1 MTSDNDYLFSSFGL
15 SEPMLAAL
23 ARKGFTRPSTIQAI
37 ALPRLLAD
45 SGHLIVKAR
54 TGTGKTAAFGIP
66 LAEKITQGGH
76 APRAL
81 ILTPTRELALQV
93 SREIASLVSGPFPRI
108 TAVYGGA
115 SIRNQILELK
125 RGAEIAVGTPGRVM
139 DLMERKAL
147 DLSAVDWFILDEAD
161 EMLDMGFFEDVE
173 KILAAVKPER
183 RVALFS
189 ATMPEAILRVIREYI
204 GDVEILED
212 TAPEDEKPAVDQ
224 HYLIL
229 KREDR
234 LEALRRIIDG
244 AEDFYGLVFCATKA
258 GTDELARRLVEGGYS
273 AEAIHGDLTQ
283 EARERTLRRFRA
295 KHTTILVATDV
306 AARGLDI
313 ERLTHVVNWDL
324 PNDRETY
331 IHRIG
336 RTGRAGRRG
345 RAISL
350 ALPSER
356 GRITQL
362 SRSMERTLGSGI
374 NWMKVPPVKSV
385 MKAIR
390 SRIVAA
396 VTAVLPETEIPVPPP
411 EQETAALSPGETP
424 QEPASAA
431 VELPVSVFADDS
443 DLPAEAGTEAGL
455 FGTPPDAAVSPEP
468 PVVPVEPSSPF
479 LAKVCRQLIER
490 LGADRAVEALIILA
504 YGELLD
510 PSRYSPV
517 TEFSEEDFH
526 ESRKDRLRPGR
537 GGLRYAHERSG
548 AARTYGHGGPRG
560 HGRGASFEDTG
571 GRPLSRVYVGLG
583 RLHGANARDVAQIL
597 TRAGGV
603 PGRLVDEIEMKDYCA
618 FATLPADA
626 ARRACAFSRGAPSDP
641 VIRPAH

>member
-1 MTSDNDYLFSSFGL
+1 MTTVTDHLFSSFGL
-15 SEPMLAAL
+15 SEAMLGAL
-23 ARKGFTRPSTIQAI
+23 ARKGFTGPSSIQAI

-66 LAEKITQGGH
+66 LVEKFCAGGH
-76 APRAL
+76 APRSL

-115 SIRNQILELK
+115 SIRNQILDLK
-125 RGAEIAVGTPGRVM
+125 RGTEIVAGTPGRVM

-147 DLSAVDWFILDEAD
+147 DLSAVEWFILDEAD

-173 KILAAVKPER
+173 KILAAVNPER
-183 RVALFS
+183 RIALFS
-189 ATMPEAILRVIREYI
+189 ATMPEAILKVIRQYL

-212 TAPEDEKPAVDQ
+212 AAPEDEKPAVDQ
-224 HYLIL
+224 QYMIL

-258 GTDELARRLVEGGYS
+258 GADELARRLVEGGYP

-295 KHTTILVATDV
+295 RQTTILAATDV

-331 IHRIG
+331 VHRIG

-350 ALPSER
+350 ALPAER
-356 GRITQL
+356 GRISQL
-362 SRSMERTLGSGI
+362 SRSMERTLGGGI
-374 NWMKVPPVKSV
+374 SWMKVPSVKSV

-396 VTAVLPETEIPVPPP
+396 VTAVLPEQEVFAAQGSGP
-411 EQETAALSPGETP
+411 EDAAFPDAVASGEERGPLPGP
-424 QEPASAA
+424 EPAGAGLAESLFSDSAA
-431 VELPVSVFADDS
+431 VPDS
-443 DLPAEAGTEAGL
+443 P
-455 FGTPPDAAVSPEP
+455 
-468 PVVPVEPSSPF
+468 SPF

-490 LGADRAVEALIILA
+490 LGADRAVEALITLA

-517 TEFSEEDFH
+517 TEFSADSFH
-526 ESRKDRLRPGR
+526 ETGKDRFRGGRSVSPRLGSTRSHAAGR
-537 GGLRYAHERSG
+537 GGVR
-548 AARTYGHGGPRG
+548 PRG
-560 HGRGASFEDTG
+560 RGSPFGDSG
-571 GRPLSRVYVGLG
+571 DRNLSRVYVGLG
-583 RLHGANARDVAQIL
+583 RQHGANARDVAELLIR
-597 TRAGGV
+597 TGGV
-603 PGRLVDEIEMKDYCA
+603 PGRMVDEIEMKDYCS
-618 FATLPADA
+618 FATLPAEA
-626 ARRACAFSRGAPSDP
+626 ARRACSFSRNAPTDP
-641 VIRPAH
+641 VIRPAK